1 MQSLLAAQA
10 LQCAKLLLYW
20 CSKPENELA
29 VSTFASSLINDLC
42 TAQNHLHDECKR
54 LTTKRERMWGRYHE
68 IRSSDHFR
76 ITWSSFI
83 QASVGCTASPILYQ
97 SLTDEIFKRL
107 LKSTVSLSSIA
118 SSSESNDCPSCQL
131 TYEEQN
137 AVRYAAGYVC
147 KKIRKQLE
155 SATCNKRS
163 IIILS

>member
-1 MQSLLAAQA
+1 
-10 LQCAKLLLYW
+10 
-20 CSKPENELA
+20 
-29 VSTFASSLINDLC
+29 
-42 TAQNHLHDECKR
+42 
-54 LTTKRERMWGRYHE
+54 MWGRYHE

-97 SLTDEIFKRL
+97 FLTDEIFKRL

-118 SSSESNDCPSCQL
+118 SSSESNGYPSCQL

-155 SATCNKRS
+155 SATCNKGQLLYS
-163 IIILS
+163 LNLLICEKPQEGESSDWMIIINRGGLLHIKNSTYISLL